1 MVPMYA
7 RRDDNKKVLNMK
19 MAILHTDFSA
29 MISASVSGS
38 HIHVLYQIV
47 YGQCLRTEFIIQNRS
62 RKMKY
67 TSSARLSP
75 KTDRKS

>member
-29 MISASVSGS
+29 MISASVSVS

-47 YGQCLRTEFIIQNRS
+47 YGQCLRTESLLFKIDHG
-62 RKMKY
+62 K
-67 TSSARLSP
+67 
-75 KTDRKS
+75 